1 MYPGLDLRV
10 RYTDLGET
18 AKYTETQT
26 FGIQVHEVRVRTV
39 TPAY

>member
-26 FGIQVHEVRVRTV
+26 FGIQVHEVRVSTV
-39 TPAY
+39 TPAH